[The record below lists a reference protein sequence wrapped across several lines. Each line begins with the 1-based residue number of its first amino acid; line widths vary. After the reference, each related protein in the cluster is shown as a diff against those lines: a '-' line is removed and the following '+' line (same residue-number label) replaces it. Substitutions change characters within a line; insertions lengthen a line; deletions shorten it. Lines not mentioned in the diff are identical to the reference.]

1 MLKACFQ
8 INFHRSSPDFSDA
21 LADPRAYLSK
31 QEKHAQQLKKLG
43 IDEQE
48 MNSQEI
54 IESQKKKALNGTM
67 STNGGSGG
75 AGMAANSAGSSSP
88 AKSHIAGLMSRKST
102 KDFEELEEVSDK
114 ITKMNK
120 MTIVVMMLYQMQ
132 KNLR

>member
-8 INFHRSSPDFSDA
+8 IDLRNFHRFSPDFSDA

-67 STNGGSGG
+67 STNGGGG
-75 AGMAANSAGSSSP
+75 MTANSRVRRASSAS
-88 AKSHIAGLMSRKST
+88 
-102 KDFEELEEVSDK
+102 VSG
-114 ITKMNK
+114 NS
-120 MTIVVMMLYQMQ
+120 
-132 KNLR
+132 